1 MAGES
6 TRLGEEKKKKQV
18 ANAVVDDSS
27 PRARS
32 YPSVRKGDK

>member
-6 TRLGEEKKKKQV
+6 TRLGEEKKKQV